1 MEKYRYQIVRDYK
14 LRETVKYPD
23 DPALR
28 DTVLRY
34 GEELGDHGR
43 FTLKFVGIDRR
54 IEVLIEADSEELS
67 RQYAKAFQDFL
78 ERGGY
83 LTDMKDTE

>member
-1 MEKYRYQIVRDYK
+1 MSKYTK
-14 LRETVKYPD
+14 LLEYRLKETVKYPD

-54 IEVLIEADSEELS
+54 IEVLIEADSEELCVTYS
-67 RQYAKAFQDFL
+67 EAFKKFL
-78 ERGGY
+78 EKEDY
-83 LTDMKDTE
+83 LN